1 MRFVKGALSARGPA
15 PFAFVSIVRR
25 SIEIICN
32 GVEIF
37 HLVRVAAFAE
47 FWRNFGPASQRVSK
61 LAKRPLAGPF
71 LFAGSRKT
79 RAM

>member
-47 FWRNFGPASQRVSK
+47 F
-61 LAKRPLAGPF
+61 
-71 LFAGSRKT
+71 
-79 RAM
+79 